1 MKEIQYLTKS
11 EYQKLTQELAGGHW
25 TTETTETRWDY
36 HNRVIELIKS
46 LKIKDPQ
53 QILEMGTMGISCIKE
68 SKTID
73 YAERWDF
80 KGKNPT
86 YLHDAREIPWP
97 IKNKQYDLFIA
108 LRVFQHLIPVQKECV
123 KEAMRISKKVILVVP
138 ESYMN
143 KELPN
148 SKGITYTDFVNFLDG
163 VHPNLY
169 VPTAQGYL
177 YYWDTENPSSL
188 NIEKV
193 MNQAFVIKYASKEPN
208 EFQYRGKF
216 TSRIKNKIKKILN
229 VK

>member
-1 MKEIQYLTKS
+1 MHYLTKS
-11 EYQKLTQELAGGHW
+11 EYAELTKKHEGGHW
-25 TTETTETRWDY
+25 TPETIETRWDY

-46 LKIKDPQ
+46 LQINNAHH
-53 QILEMGTMGISCIKE
+53 ILEMGTMGIPCVIG

-86 YLHDAREIPWP
+86 YLHDAREFPWP
-97 IKNKQYDLFIA
+97 IKNKEYDLFIA

-138 ESYMN
+138 ETYKN
-143 KELPN
+143 KVLPN
-148 SKGITYTDFVNFLDG
+148 SKGITYTDFVDFLDG
-163 VHPNLY
+163 LHPNLY

-177 YYWDTENPSSL
+177 YYWDTENPSGL

-193 MNQAFVIKYASKEPN
+193 MNQAFVIKYVLKELDN
-208 EFQYRGKF
+208 KQSSRNL
-216 TSRIKNKIKKILN
+216 TSKIKRLVKKALN
-229 VK
+229 GK